1 MNSGLSSIPRQDSRR
16 SKYVRVLQYLALYL
30 IPSTIL
36 ALTGLLLFGSAGRD
50 DAHLTYWPAYTLSH
64 YGQILNYNGDR
75 IEQSSSLLQVVLL
88 AILAKF
94 TSLELV
100 TLGKVSSIA
109 FGIASVVAIFNL
121 AKKAADRT
129 AGFFAAII
137 TAASPY
143 FVYWSYG
150 GLESTLASFTGIS
163 LIVTISDYLS
173 DEKRPSLLW
182 PALAMI
188 LFELVRP
195 ETPLLL
201 GCLLAGAIAVVLLK
215 KRFSEEFSAGILL
228 SRMRVLFG
236 IYAITSCVIFAFRLL
251 YFGSLFPQPVSA
263 KSDGFSLSALK
274 SGILYIKKSIIWG
287 DDPTMTVL
295 TVAISIGALTVLVSQ
310 IRARKLNFYIVF
322 SLLYVAG
329 YMSFVVFSGGDW
341 MEGGRFLVPFL
352 PVAIALIPLA
362 LVSMTESKPLL
373 ALVILLFLG
382 IETRSMIAFA
392 QNSSTGIPLW
402 SQAPIERRYDT
413 SKYSWF
419 EKRNR
424 INLRD
429 VPITDHLDYLVTQIA
444 NRHHRPVV
452 IMSGQMGMVTYH
464 IARNHFGEV
473 RFIDRLGLADRTFT
487 DCKVT
492 QALTKLSV
500 GLSLSYDFY
509 FHNFA
514 LLEQMCQQ
522 AKPDIIFD
530 ILGSPFPKIL
540 APNDRKE
547 IVANNGYTVIYSQIG
562 NVMGDVTWLKGF
574 KIPADAFIAVRT
586 DILDSLDEL
595 QPILVEFSH

>member
-1 MNSGLSSIPRQDSRR
+1 MNSGLSSILRQDSYR
-16 SKYVRVLQYLALYL
+16 SKYVRMLQYLALYL

-36 ALTGLLLFGSAGRD
+36 VLTGLLLFGSAGRD

-88 AILAKF
+88 ATLAKF
-94 TSLELV
+94 TSLEVV

-163 LIVTISDYLS
+163 LIATISGYLS

-182 PALAMI
+182 PTLVMI

-201 GCLLAGAIAVVLLK
+201 GCLLVGAIAVVLLK
-215 KRFSEEFSAGILL
+215 KRFSEKFSVGILL

-263 KSDGFSLSALK
+263 KSDGFSLSSLE
-274 SGILYIKKSIIWG
+274 SGIRYIKSIVRG

-295 TVAISIGALTVLVSQ
+295 TVAISISALTVLVSQ
-310 IRARKLNFYIVF
+310 IRARKLNFYLVF

-382 IETRSMIAFA
+382 IETKSMIAFA

-429 VPITDHLDYLVTQIA
+429 VPITEHLDYLVTQIA

-452 IMSGQMGMVTYH
+452 IMSGQMGMVAYH
-464 IARNHFGEV
+464 IAMNHFGEV

-492 QALTKLSV
+492 QALPKTLV

-530 ILGSPFPKIL
+530 LLRSPSPTTL
-540 APNDRKE
+540 TPSDRKE
-547 IVANNGYTVIYSQIG
+547 MVANNGYTVIYSQVGDVI
-562 NVMGDVTWLKGF
+562 GDVTWLKGF
-574 KIPADAFIAVRT
+574 TIHADEFIAVRT

>member
-1 MNSGLSSIPRQDSRR
+1 M
-16 SKYVRVLQYLALYL
+16 LQYLALYL

-36 ALTGLLLFGSAGRD
+36 VLTGLLLFGSAGSD

-88 AILAKF
+88 AALAKF
-94 TSLELV
+94 TTLEVV
-100 TLGKVSSIA
+100 TLGKISSIA

-121 AKKAADRT
+121 AKKAANRT

-137 TAASPY
+137 TAASPH

-163 LIVTISDYLS
+163 LIATISDYLS

-182 PALAMI
+182 PTLVMI

-201 GCLLAGAIAVVLLK
+201 GCLLVGAIAVVLLK
-215 KRFSEEFSAGILL
+215 KRFSEKFSVGILL

-263 KSDGFSLSALK
+263 KSDGFSLSSLE
-274 SGILYIKKSIIWG
+274 SGILYIKHIVRG

-295 TVAISIGALTVLVSQ
+295 AVAISISALTVLVSQ
-310 IRARKLNFYIVF
+310 IRAKKLNFYLLF

-382 IETRSMIAFA
+382 YETKSMIAFA
-392 QNSSTGIPLW
+392 QDYSKGIPLW

-424 INLRD
+424 CNLRD
-429 VPITDHLDYLVTQIA
+429 VPITEHLDYLVTQIA

-452 IMSGQMGMVTYH
+452 IMSGQMGMVAYH
-464 IARNHFGEV
+464 IAMNHFGEV

-492 QALTKLSV
+492 QALPKLSV

-514 LLEQMCQQ
+514 LLEQICQQ

-530 ILGSPFPKIL
+530 LLGSPFPTTL
-540 APNDRKE
+540 APSDRKE
-547 IVANNGYTVIYSQIG
+547 MVANNGYTVIYSQVG
-562 NVMGDVTWLKGF
+562 DVTGDVTWLKGF
-574 KIPADAFIAVRT
+574 TLPADEFIAVRT
-586 DILDSLDEL
+586 DLLDSLDEL
-595 QPILVEFSH
+595 QPILVEFGH